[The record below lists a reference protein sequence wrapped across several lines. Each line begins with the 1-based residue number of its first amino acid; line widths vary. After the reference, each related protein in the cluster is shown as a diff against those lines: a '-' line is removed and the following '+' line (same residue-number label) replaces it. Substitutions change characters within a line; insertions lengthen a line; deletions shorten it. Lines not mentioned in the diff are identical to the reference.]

1 MLYFHNTGKHIIA
14 EDDLPGLGLAYAFE
28 RAANGHIPVTAAHTS
43 RGPGGKAGVVFGSE
57 TSAAAQGHQPETQTW
72 QPYPGR
78 DDLWLGWPTG
88 AVPGPSDLRRP
99 TLVGGYRV
107 RLADG
112 AEWIVPVARRV
123 DGSTLLPQRMVW
135 DGATWGPGAVL
146 DRYADL
152 YAAACRVWDA
162 FRSTD
167 GPTVTLSEETDVAAM
182 ALAVNYRVGPAE
194 ISALGLFDT
203 QTHKDVVFGLL
214 DWPALEELQKKTGPE
229 PDTSDS
235 GSEA

>member
-28 RAANGHIPVTAAHTS
+28 RAANGHIPITSAQTAN
-43 RGPGGKAGVVFGSE
+43 GPGGKPGVIFGTE
-57 TSAAAQGHQPETQTW
+57 TSAAAQGHQPDSQTW
-72 QPYPGR
+72 HRHPGR
-78 DDLWLGWPTG
+78 DDLWLGWPTD

-99 TLVGGYRV
+99 SLVGGYRV

-135 DGATWGPGAVL
+135 DGAAWGPGDVL

-152 YAAACRVWDA
+152 YAAACRMWDA
-162 FRSTD
+162 LKTSD
-167 GPTVTLSEETDVAAM
+167 GPTVTLSEESDLAAM
-182 ALAVNYRVGPAE
+182 ALAVNFRVGPAE

-203 QTHKDVVFGLL
+203 QTHKTFVLSLL